1 MSKEL
6 FLVLSMCY
14 LTNEFMIREN
24 VIFGEFHEIS
34 TTRSRWLVTL
44 AVVLTVYDQSID
56 KLYTS
61 LDEINFINNMLLKH
75 YDVPLKDKY
84 FQTFKGMELE
94 IINLRTA
101 QDSVYQ
107 SFQIFQPLHTL
118 QNGPDPGR
126 FRRFLLPII
135 GKAFSFLF
143 GTVSEDDLRG
153 IQTNLN
159 GLASNQKKIT
169 HVLQQSLTIINSTR
183 LAVQEE
189 PPENR

>member
-1 MSKEL
+1 
-6 FLVLSMCY
+6 MCY
-14 LTNEFMIREN
+14 LSNELMIREN
-24 VIFGEFHEIS
+24 VIFEEFHEIS

-44 AVVLTVYDQSID
+44 AVDLTVYDQSID

-61 LDEINFINNMLLKH
+61 LDEINSINNMLLKQ

-107 SFQIFQPLHTL
+107 SFQILQPLHTL

-126 FRRFLLPII
+126 FRRSLITTYYRQ
-135 GKAFSFLF
+135 SFLF
-143 GTVSEDDLRG
+143 SFWHSVRRRSSGY
-153 IQTNLN
+153 
-159 GLASNQKKIT
+159 SNQSKW
-169 HVLQQSLTIINSTR
+169 LR
-183 LAVQEE
+183 
-189 PPENR
+189 